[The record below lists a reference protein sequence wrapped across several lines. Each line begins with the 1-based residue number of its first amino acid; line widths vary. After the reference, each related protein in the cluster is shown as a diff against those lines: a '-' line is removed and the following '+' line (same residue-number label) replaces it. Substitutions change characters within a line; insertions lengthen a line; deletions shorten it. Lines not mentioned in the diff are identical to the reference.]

1 MTTESTGGE
10 VSGEAT
16 GSTHEASEANHEGQ
30 ISESEGQEESGNT
43 ESAPELYTITVDG
56 EEMQVTMD
64 ELLKSV
70 QTAKASGKRFQEAAS
85 MRKEAEAAR
94 QELAALEE
102 QLLRNPLE
110 AMKKKGVPEQSI
122 KKHYEDVLYQMYQY
136 DQLSDEEKAARQEK
150 ASQEQRIREYEEK
163 LKELEQMKQEKQQS
177 QFQADV
183 AKEEEA
189 LTSQF
194 LEALDS
200 SSVPSTPEAIQW
212 MANYMVASIEAGNE
226 VDLTTAAAIYK
237 QSTSKSL
244 RSQIESLN
252 EDQLLELIGEKKLN
266 KLRSKEI
273 QKVKSGNSRPSASSA
288 PLVDQI
294 IKNSGGDATN
304 MSDFFDSL
312 KRREYKY

>member
-10 VSGEAT
+10 VSSEAI
-16 GSTHEASEANHEGQ
+16 GSTQEASEANHEGQ
-30 ISESEGQEESGNT
+30 ISESEGSEES

-136 DQLSDEEKAARQEK
+136 DQLSDEEKASRQEK
-150 ASQEQRIREYEEK
+150 LAQEQKMKEYEEK
-163 LKELEQMKQEKQQS
+163 LKELELMKQEKEQLR
-177 QFQADV
+177 FQEEV
-183 AKEEEA
+183 AREEEV

-194 LEALDS
+194 LDALES
-200 SSVPSTPEAIQW
+200 QSVPNTPEAIQW

-226 VDLTTAAAIYK
+226 VDLSTAAAIYK

-273 QKVKSGNSRPSASSA
+273 QKVKSGNSRPSAPSV

-294 IKNSGGDATN
+294 VRNSGGDATN